1 MLIGGSAKGARARQ
15 ETGGFGTPGLLHLE
29 AQREGDIYWTYTA
42 WVSQAELDDFMQNN
56 KTHNEAIQRSAEFG
70 ETTTKRWEVDGKLLS
85 WKDANCAS
93 KYSTWRNIVLF
104 F

>member
-1 MLIGGSAKGARARQ
+1 MLIGGSAKEARAHQ

-42 WVSQAELDDFMQNN
+42 WESQAELDDFMQNS

-93 KYSTWRNIVLF
+93 KYSTWRHIVLF